1 MKYLVTYDISEDRK
15 RNKVIKLLNE
25 YGKRIQFSC
34 FEIEIHSKKLSYLV
48 SKLQELIDNET
59 DRLFIFPISEYA
71 TPFIKKLGK
80 TELDN
85 DSSIV
90 L

>member
-1 MKYLVTYDISEDRK
+1 MKYLITYDISEDRK

-25 YGKRIQFSC
+25 YGRRVQFSC
-34 FEIEIHSKKLSYLV
+34 FEIEIHPKKLPHLV

-59 DRLFIFPISEYA
+59 DRLFVFPISEYA

-80 TELDN
+80 TESDDN
-85 DSSIV
+85 SSIV